1 MYIHIG
7 EDIIIDSKDIIYI
20 CDIDRNT
27 VSKRSKKF
35 LLDNDIEGK
44 VFYVSFEEL
53 PRTMIVTCNEEGE
66 EMVYISPLS
75 LQLLLKRINE
85 NSIVG
90 DSKCTYL
97 KLF

>member
-7 EDIIIDSKDIIYI
+7 EDIIINSEDILYI

-27 VSKRSKKF
+27 ISKRSKKF
-35 LLDNDIEGK
+35 LLDNEDEGK
-44 VFYVSFEEL
+44 IFYVSFEEL
-53 PRTMIVTCNEEGE
+53 PRTMIVTCDSEGD
-66 EMVYISPLS
+66 EMIYVSPLS

-85 NSIVG
+85 NSIIG